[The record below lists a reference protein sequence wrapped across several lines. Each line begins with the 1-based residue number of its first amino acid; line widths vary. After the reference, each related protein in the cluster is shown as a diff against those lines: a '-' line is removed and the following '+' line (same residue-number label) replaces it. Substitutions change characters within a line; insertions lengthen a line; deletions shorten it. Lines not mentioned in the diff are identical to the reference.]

1 MNETSSLEEA
11 GAVSYGLQG
20 VLLECR
26 SDSIQMIADAIG
38 SIMSRVDLEAGGF
51 FGHAKA
57 IISSSSE
64 SISVNGVDPSLGVK
78 VTGIITLGGKCEVK
92 VMVAALD
99 IPMPTLRMIMEEEMT
114 LVEGFIRDVSRSK
127 RILEVK

>member
-1 MNETSSLEEA
+1 MNEPSSLEEA
-11 GAVSYGLQG
+11 GAVSHGLHG

-26 SDSIQMIADAIG
+26 SDSIQTIADAIG
-38 SIMSRVDLEAGGF
+38 SIMSRVDAEVGGF

-78 VTGIITLGGKCEVK
+78 VTGIMTLGGRCEVK

-99 IPMPTLRMIMEEEMT
+99 IPLPTLKLIMEEEMAQ
-114 LVEGFIRDVSRSK
+114 VDGFIRDVSRSK
-127 RILEVK
+127 KIVEVM